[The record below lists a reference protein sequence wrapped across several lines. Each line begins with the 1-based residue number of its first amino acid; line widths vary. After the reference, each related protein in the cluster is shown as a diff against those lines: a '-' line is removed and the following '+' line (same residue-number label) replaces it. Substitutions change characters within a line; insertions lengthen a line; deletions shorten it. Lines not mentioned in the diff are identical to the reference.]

1 MKLALMVHKLNSDI
15 STIFRQI
22 ACYMFEQELH
32 KRFREE
38 GYISK
43 EEIGKLFQKHMSAYM
58 GHAVI
63 QSQGSEN
70 WWIYW
75 GHIRNFFYNYSYASG
90 LLISK
95 AMQARYAED
104 HSFISKVKE
113 FLSAGTSD
121 SSKNIF
127 KKMSIDIT
135 DKKFWESGLGKIEED
150 LKAAEKLAKKLGKI

>member
-1 MKLALMVHKLNSDI
+1 
-15 STIFRQI
+15 
-22 ACYMFEQELH
+22 
-32 KRFREE
+32 
-38 GYISK
+38 
-43 EEIGKLFQKHMSAYM
+43 
-58 GHAVI
+58 
-63 QSQGSEN
+63 
-70 WWIYW
+70 
-75 GHIRNFFYNYSYASG
+75 
-90 LLISK
+90 
-95 AMQARYAED
+95 MQARYAED